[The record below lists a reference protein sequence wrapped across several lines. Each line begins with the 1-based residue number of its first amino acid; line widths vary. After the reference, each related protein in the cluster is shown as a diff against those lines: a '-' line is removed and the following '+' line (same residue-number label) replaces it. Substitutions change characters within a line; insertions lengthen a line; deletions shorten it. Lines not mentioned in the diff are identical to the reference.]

1 VLAVVHA
8 AGITSEQVLRRLAIG
23 DPAFCRDVMAGFA
36 VDVPPG
42 LDARGLA
49 LLRLGGSI
57 GAGPSGSLLRQRV
70 GDALAAGLSF
80 DEVVASLMA
89 LAPTIGIERT
99 VALAPELAL
108 ALDYDID
115 AALESLDR

>member
-1 VLAVVHA
+1 M
-8 AGITSEQVLRRLAIG
+8 ITSEQALRRLAIG
-23 DPAFCRDVMAGFA
+23 DPAFCTAILGTPA
-36 VDVPPG
+36 EATSW

-57 GAGPSGSLLRQRV
+57 GAGSSGSLLRQRV
-70 GDALAAGLSF
+70 GDALAAGVSF
-80 DEVVASLMA
+80 DEIVASLMA
-89 LAPTIGIERT
+89 LAQTIGIERT

-115 AALESLDR
+115 AALERLDS

>member
-1 VLAVVHA
+1 M
-8 AGITSEQVLRRLAIG
+8 ITSEQVLRRLAVG
-23 DPAFCRDVMAGFA
+23 DPGLCRAVMAA
-36 VDVPPG
+36 APVDAPLV

-49 LLRLGGSI
+49 LLQLGGSI
-57 GAGPSGSLLRQRV
+57 GAGSSGPLLRQRV
-70 GDALAAGLSF
+70 GDALSAGLSF

-99 VALAPELAL
+99 VALAPEVAL

-115 AALESLDR
+115 AALERLD

>member
-1 VLAVVHA
+1 MN
-8 AGITSEQVLRRLAIG
+8 TSEQVLRRLAIG
-23 DPAFCRDVMAGFA
+23 DPAYCRAVMALEPI
-36 VDVPPG
+36 DRSPT
-42 LDARGLA
+42 LDARSLA

-57 GAGPSGSLLRQRV
+57 GAGPAGPLLRQRV
-70 GDALAAGLSF
+70 ADALAAGVTF

-99 VALAPELAL
+99 VALAPVLAL

-115 AALESLDR
+115 AALERSDG